1 MKSRV
6 TIFFIGSLLA
16 VFPGVASGQV
26 QNDSLS
32 FYLRLAAKN
41 NPSVM
46 QRFTE
51 YRAALE
57 KIPQVSALPDPELG
71 IDAFLTPMELVAG
84 NQIGDLSL
92 MQMFPWFGTLRAAKD
107 EMSLMAKADY
117 ETFREAKQQVFY
129 DVQKT
134 WYDLY
139 NVQQNI
145 RISEKNLDILKTL
158 ERLSLARFRSGAA
171 GSPGVT
177 QSGASMPEAG
187 GSQLTASGSGSMN
200 NMGGGQ
206 TQSNPSG
213 SSSETT
219 AIRGDQMSAGSGGSG
234 LADLYRIQI
243 EVAEMENNI
252 AQFQSRHRSL
262 TASFNSLINR
272 PPLTGVS
279 VPDTI
284 IADTLSLS
292 LNDVLDSMLVNNP
305 MIMMLDFERQSLDAR
320 KEMVTRMGYPM
331 IGLGLNYSFIS
342 QNTMS
347 SSAMNGK
354 DMIMPM
360 AKITL
365 PIYRKKYRSMQNEAS
380 LMEKSAGYNRDAVS
394 NSLEVEYYSALQS
407 YQDALRRV
415 KLYSVQLDLAKRSLS
430 ILLKSFA
437 SSGADLTEI
446 LQTRQQ
452 TLDYELKSVEA
463 VTDCN
468 ISIAR
473 IRQLMASEQGF

>member
-1 MKSRV
+1 MKKRI

-16 VFPGVASGQV
+16 GFCGIASSQG

-41 NPSVM
+41 NPTVL

-51 YRAALE
+51 YKAALE

-71 IDAFLTPMELVAG
+71 IDAFLSPMELVSG
-84 NQIGDLSL
+84 NLIGDLNL

-107 EMSLMAKADY
+107 EMSLMAKANY
-117 ETFREAKQQVFY
+117 ETFREVKLQVFY

-134 WYDLY
+134 WYEFY
-139 NVQQNI
+139 EVQQDI
-145 RISEKNLDILKTL
+145 RISEKSLGILKSL
-158 ERLSLARFRSGAA
+158 ERLSLASFNSGRTME
-171 GSPGVT
+171 S
-177 QSGASMPEAG
+177 
-187 GSQLTASGSGSMN
+187 
-200 NMGGGQ
+200 
-206 TQSNPSG
+206 
-213 SSSETT
+213 
-219 AIRGDQMSAGSGGSG
+219 GSGGSG
-234 LADLYRIQI
+234 LADLYRVQI
-243 EVAEMENNI
+243 EIAGMENNI
-252 AQFQSRHRSL
+252 AELQSRHRSL
-262 TASFNSLINR
+262 TVSFNSLINR
-272 PPLTGVS
+272 PPLAGVS

-284 IADTLSLS
+284 TADTLSLP
-292 LNDVLDSMLVNNP
+292 LNTVLDSMLVNNP
-305 MIMMLDFERQSLDAR
+305 MIMMLDYERQSLDAR

-331 IGLGLNYSFIS
+331 IGLGLNYSLIS
-342 QNTMS
+342 RNAMS
-347 SSAMNGK
+347 SSSMNGK

-394 NSLEVEYYSALQS
+394 NSLEAEYYIALQS

-415 KLYSVQLDLAKRSLS
+415 KLYSVQLELANRSLS
-430 ILLKSFA
+430 VLLKSFA
-437 SSGADLTEI
+437 SSGADLTEV

-468 ISIAR
+468 TSLAR